1 MKMKSTMKKSK
12 YDDEIIDID
21 PAGEYE
27 EQNAGDKDD

>member
-21 PAGEYE
+21 PASEYE
-27 EQNAGDKDD
+27 EQNAGDKDG

>member
-1 MKMKSTMKKSK
+1 MKSTMKKSK

-27 EQNAGDKDD
+27 ENAGDKDG